1 MKLKNKRRI
10 FISILF
16 MIIGMVSFVAYMKTY
31 EKRFLITCFLSILC
45 MVINMIQIYYGKDI
59 VKEIEINNDE
69 RDIYIT
75 MKTSY
80 ILMKVMNNSLLFI
93 EVILGCLY
101 AFYQNHIFLVS
112 IITIFIILVSMFIGT
127 LCINVYLERKE

>member
-1 MKLKNKRRI
+1 
-10 FISILF
+10 
-16 MIIGMVSFVAYMKTY
+16 
-31 EKRFLITCFLSILC
+31 
-45 MVINMIQIYYGKDI
+45 
-59 VKEIEINNDE
+59 
-69 RDIYIT
+69 

-101 AFYQNHIFLVS
+101 SFYQNHIFLVS